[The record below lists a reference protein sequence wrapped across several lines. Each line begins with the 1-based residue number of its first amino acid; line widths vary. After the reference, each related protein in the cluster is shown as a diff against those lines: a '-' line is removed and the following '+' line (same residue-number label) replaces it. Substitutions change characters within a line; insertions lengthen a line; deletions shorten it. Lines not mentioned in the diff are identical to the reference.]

1 MPVGRRKRV
10 SQPRPATQG
19 PHAKAKDKYVLFLF
33 FPLTQPSARQLRVS
47 AQKPRVHVATS

>member
-19 PHAKAKDKYVLFLF
+19 PRAKAKDKYVLFLF